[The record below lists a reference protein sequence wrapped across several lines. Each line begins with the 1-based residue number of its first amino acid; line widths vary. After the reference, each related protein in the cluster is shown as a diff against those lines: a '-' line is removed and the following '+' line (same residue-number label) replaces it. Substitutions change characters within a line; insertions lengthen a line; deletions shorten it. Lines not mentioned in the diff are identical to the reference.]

1 MLTSLKVARTLIV
14 AAVVLTGLRQTAQ
27 AQQFGVR
34 AGASGGPEQFYFG
47 VHADAGPIADRLRF
61 RPNLELGVGDDST
74 LTAVNLEFVYPVQL
88 DKSRDWSVYPGVGP
102 AFNIVNRNSNTDL
115 RGGLNFI
122 LGLAHRDGFFTELKV
137 GALDSPDVK
146 FGVGY
151 TFRP

>member
-1 MLTSLKVARTLIV
+1 MLASI
-14 AAVVLTGLRQTAQ
+14 AVVRILVVTTVVLAGMQQTAQ

-34 AGASGGPEQFYFG
+34 AGASGGPEQFHVG
-47 VHADAGPIADRLRF
+47 VHGDTGPIADKLRF

-74 LTAVNLEFVYPVQL
+74 LTAVNLEFVYPLQL
-88 DKSRDWSVYPGVGP
+88 DKSREWSIYPGVGP

-115 RGGLNFI
+115 RGGLNFL